1 METKSD
7 RKDVVLNSTKTVPI
21 LTFSKNLVVSLV
33 KYHGCGDPWLQCL
46 VLSML

>member
-21 LTFSKNLVVSLV
+21 LTFSKNLVVSLITAV
-33 KYHGCGDPWLQCL
+33 RSFLTEYRL
-46 VLSML
+46 